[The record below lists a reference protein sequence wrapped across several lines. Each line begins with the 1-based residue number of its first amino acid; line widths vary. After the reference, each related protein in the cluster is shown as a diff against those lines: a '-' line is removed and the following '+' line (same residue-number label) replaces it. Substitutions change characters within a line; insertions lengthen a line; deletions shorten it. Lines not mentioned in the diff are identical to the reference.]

1 MLPLMTYDS
10 RPETYAH
17 SQRVGELM
25 IQLIKEAL
33 DRSTCHDRSKTE
45 PPEVEVFNEFTPKLK
60 EMTYGSPEY
69 KEALQGMGAGL
80 THHYAHNRHHPE
92 HRESGIDGMTLVDL
106 MEMIADWKAATERQS
121 DGDLARSL
129 KFNQERFKI
138 SDQLLNVL
146 TNTAR
151 EYGWL

>member
-1 MLPLMTYDS
+1 MCGCMLPLMTYDS

-69 KEALQGMGAGL
+69 KEWALG
-80 THHYAHNRHHPE
+80 
-92 HRESGIDGMTLVDL
+92 
-106 MEMIADWKAATERQS
+106 
-121 DGDLARSL
+121 
-129 KFNQERFKI
+129 
-138 SDQLLNVL
+138 
-146 TNTAR
+146 
-151 EYGWL
+151 